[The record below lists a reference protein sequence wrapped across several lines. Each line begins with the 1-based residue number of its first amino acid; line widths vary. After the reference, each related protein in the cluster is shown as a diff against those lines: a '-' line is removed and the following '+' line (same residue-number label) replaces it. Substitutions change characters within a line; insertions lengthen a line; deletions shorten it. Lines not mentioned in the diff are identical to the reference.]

1 MKLAHQIAAAIVGT
15 SCMTAYSYTLSMLSG
30 RQYRE
35 PVLLSHLLSKFPGE
49 PKRYTTRK
57 KATAWLIHYG
67 VGLVFSL
74 AYRNSHMKGTSGEAG
89 AKGLLLGAGFGCLGV
104 AGWQLA
110 FTLHPH
116 PPKIKKTG
124 YLLHLLPAHL
134 IYGGCL
140 GLAANF
146 MAEREY

>member
-1 MKLAHQIAAAIVGT
+1 MHRIGAAICGT
-15 SCMTAYSYTLSMLSG
+15 SCMTAYSYAFSRLSG

-35 PVLLSHLLSKFPGE
+35 PILLSHLLSQSPGE
-49 PKRYTTRK
+49 PELYSARK

-67 VGLVFSL
+67 VGMVFSL
-74 AYRNSHMKGTSGEAG
+74 AYRKSHVNGTPGEAV
-89 AKGLLLGAGFGCLGV
+89 AKGLWLGAGFGCLGV

-116 PPKIKKTG
+116 PPKIKKAG

-134 IYGGCL
+134 IFSSVVAL
-140 GLAANF
+140 TINQ
-146 MAEREY
+146 MREKAR